1 MAVEPELDDGF
12 EIIAPTEADALLT
25 DESIPPAKV
34 RKLCACGCGEEVT
47 GNRALKRGHSMG
59 TGLQASVWGADDIF
73 VLQSAFI
80 GMLTWGTIW
89 IEHKRQIAR
98 MEPEEASALAAPSAR
113 IFARHFPKKLL
124 KYMKPGD
131 VSDAVAIMTVF
142 TAYTVRV
149 TTSKKVEQPNLN
161 GISGYEYDQTVSG
174 LNQYSYHP
182 PEQVSQQENGA
193 TN

>member
-1 MAVEPELDDGF
+1 MTTETEVDDGF
-12 EIIAPTEADALLT
+12 EIIAPTESDALV
-25 DESIPPAKV
+25 EEPAPQQKV

-59 TGLQASVWGADDIF
+59 TGLTASVWGADDIF

-89 IEHKRQIAR
+89 IEHQRKIAR

-149 TTSKKVEQPNLN
+149 TTSKKVEQPITN
-161 GISGYEYDQTVSG
+161 GNTEQFYDQAISG
-174 LNQYSYHP
+174 LNQYSYRP
-182 PEQVSQQENGA
+182 PEQISQQENGA
-193 TN
+193 SH